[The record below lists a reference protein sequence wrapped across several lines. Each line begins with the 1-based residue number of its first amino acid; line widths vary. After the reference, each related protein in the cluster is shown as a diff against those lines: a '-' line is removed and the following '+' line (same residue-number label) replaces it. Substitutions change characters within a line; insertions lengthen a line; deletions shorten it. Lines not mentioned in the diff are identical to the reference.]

1 MDNIL
6 GQVSYPV
13 FVSGVFVF
21 FIIASLFSF
30 IVGVGLATR
39 SPKMM
44 RFFEYMNTRISTR
57 QLMKPLAKPRYV
69 EPILLK
75 RPGILGGAIIL
86 GALGSIWLLKEVDDI
101 VFQPMYSGMFSIVTA
116 DILSDYTH
124 SFLLIGNG
132 LCIVVG
138 ILLLYFPGL
147 LSTIESR
154 TDKWYTLRKQT
165 RPLEV
170 PLFHVDQ
177 WVLAHPTVSGVTLS
191 VLSLGLGLSMYVR
204 I

>member
-1 MDNIL
+1 MNNIL

-13 FVSGVFVF
+13 FISGVFVF
-21 FIIASLFSF
+21 FIIASMFSF

-44 RFFEYMNTRISTR
+44 RFFEYMNKRISTR

-86 GALGSIWLLKEVDDI
+86 GAVGSIWLLREVDDI
-101 VFQPMYSGMFSIVTA
+101 VFQPMYSGMFSIETA

-124 SFLLIGNG
+124 TFLLVGNG

-138 ILLLYFPGL
+138 ILLLYFPHL
-147 LSTIESR
+147 LTSIERR

-165 RPLEV
+165 RPLEMQY
-170 PLFHVDQ
+170 LHVDQ

-191 VLSLGLGLSMYVR
+191 LLSLGLGLLMYVR